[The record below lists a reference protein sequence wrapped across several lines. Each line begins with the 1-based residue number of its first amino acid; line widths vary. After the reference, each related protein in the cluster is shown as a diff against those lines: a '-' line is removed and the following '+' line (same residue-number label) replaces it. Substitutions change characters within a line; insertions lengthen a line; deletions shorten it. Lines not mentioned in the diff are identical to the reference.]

1 MKRICLHGPES
12 TGKSTLGTR
21 LAAHLGCEV
30 VPEYGRAYCEANG
43 TDIDMAA
50 LVHIAQTQD
59 AMNRAAAARA
69 IERVNVA
76 EIRSPRAQSRGQSAL
91 AGVSSPLDTNGQG
104 VILFDTDPLI
114 TAVWAD
120 MMFAGNGRYQRDPW
134 FDAFTGYADLYLLL
148 DIDLPFVDDGLRVY
162 AKAEER
168 QRFFDLCKAELDARA
183 VPYAVIRGQGD
194 ARFAAALAAI
204 ST

>member
-43 TDIDMAA
+43 TDIGMAE

-59 AMNRAAAARA
+59 AMNRAAAAREGD
-69 IERVNVA
+69 IV
-76 EIRSPRAQSRGQSAL
+76 
-91 AGVSSPLDTNGQG
+91 
-104 VILFDTDPLI
+104 LFDTDPLI
-114 TAVWAD
+114 TAVWAE
-120 MMFAGNGRYQRDPW
+120 MMFGERDAW
-134 FDAFTGYADLYLLL
+134 FDTFTGNADLYLLL

-162 AKAEER
+162 AQPEKR
-168 QRFFDLCKAELDARA
+168 QCFFDLCRAELDRRG
-183 VPYAVIRGQGD
+183 VNYALIQGEGA
-194 ARFAAALAAI
+194 ARFDAALAAI
-204 ST
+204 A

>member
-43 TDIDMAA
+43 TDIGMAE

-59 AMNRAAAARA
+59 AMNRAAAAREGS
-69 IERVNVA
+69 IV
-76 EIRSPRAQSRGQSAL
+76 
-91 AGVSSPLDTNGQG
+91 
-104 VILFDTDPLI
+104 LFDTDPLI
-114 TAVWAD
+114 TSVWAQ
-120 MMFAGNGRYQRDPW
+120 MMFGTQDAY
-134 FDAFTGYADLYLLL
+134 FDAFDGFADQYLLL

-162 AKAEER
+162 AQSAER
-168 QRFFDLCKAELDARA
+168 RRFFDLCRAELDR
-183 VPYAVIRGQGD
+183 RGVRYTLIQGEGK
-194 ARFAAALAAI
+194 ARFTAALAAI
-204 ST
+204 SA

>member
-43 TDIDMAA
+43 TDIGMVE

-59 AMNRAAAARA
+59 AMNRAAAAR
-69 IERVNVA
+69 EGKTV
-76 EIRSPRAQSRGQSAL
+76 
-91 AGVSSPLDTNGQG
+91 
-104 VILFDTDPLI
+104 LFDTDPLI
-114 TAVWAD
+114 TAVWAE
-120 MMFAGNGRYQRDPW
+120 MMFEMRDPW

-162 AKAEER
+162 SSPEQR
-168 QRFFDLCKAELDARA
+168 RRFFDLCKAELENRG
-183 VPYAVIRGQGD
+183 VRYALIRGEGE
-194 ARFAAALAAI
+194 ARFQAALAAI
-204 ST
+204 K

>member
-30 VPEYGRAYCEANG
+30 VPEYGRAYCEAHG
-43 TDIDMAA
+43 TDIGMTE
-50 LVHIAQTQD
+50 LVHIAEQQD
-59 AMNRAAAARA
+59 AMNRAAAAREGA
-69 IERVNVA
+69 VV
-76 EIRSPRAQSRGQSAL
+76 
-91 AGVSSPLDTNGQG
+91 
-104 VILFDTDPLI
+104 LFDTDPLI
-114 TAVWAD
+114 TAVWAE
-120 MMFAGNGRYQRDPW
+120 MMFGQEIGYRRDPW

-162 AKAEER
+162 AKPEER
-168 QRFFDLCKAELDARA
+168 QHFFDLCKAELDRRG
-183 VPYAVIRGQGD
+183 VEYALIRGEGE

-204 ST
+204 R